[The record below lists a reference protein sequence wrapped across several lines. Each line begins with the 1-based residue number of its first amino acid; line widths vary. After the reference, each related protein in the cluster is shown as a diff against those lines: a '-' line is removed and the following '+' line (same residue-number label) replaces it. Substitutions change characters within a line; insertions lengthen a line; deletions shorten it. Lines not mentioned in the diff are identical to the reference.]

1 MCQSSCVSSNATLL
15 ASCIFNSL
23 LFAESST
30 SPPNVSGSGTR
41 IDANVP
47 CSSIGRTPCL
57 QTSQLARKNIGPAD
71 ERKYSVQGSKG
82 TDRKGLVFVG
92 TFGAVPAF
100 QRADLPHGS
109 DFADWT
115 KQSRQRGYIVGT
127 EIQHRTGTLLIKD
140 SRIWVPMLH
149 SFGHHCGQTCDDLS
163 DTPLVDQSFGGL
175 QAGSEDCVRRRT
187 YTLALRLGLVNQG
200 NGILQGGRQRL
211 LTIDVLPRSDRSSG
225 DFRMGC
231 RKCEIEY
238 DLDVV
243 SGQKSPD
250 IHLAQ
255 GIFVS

>member
-1 MCQSSCVSSNATLL
+1 MSHSTCVPAKATSF
-15 ASCIFNSL
+15 ASCIFSSL

-57 QTSQLARKNIGPAD
+57 QTSQLARKLTLAPLTNVSMAFSVVKVPTEKVLPLLGPSA
-71 ERKYSVQGSKG
+71 
-82 TDRKGLVFVG
+82 T
-92 TFGAVPAF
+92 VPAF

-115 KQSRQRGYIVGT
+115 KKSRQCGYIVRT

-149 SFGHHCGQTCDDLS
+149 SFGHHCCQTCDDLS

-175 QAGSEDCVRRRT
+175 QAGSEDRVRRRT
-187 YTLALRLGLVNQG
+187 YAR
-200 NGILQGGRQRL
+200 
-211 LTIDVLPRSDRSSG
+211 PFASASSISA
-225 DFRMGC
+225 MASC
-231 RKCEIEY
+231 KE
-238 DLDVV
+238 VA
-243 SGQKSPD
+243 SGFS
-250 IHLAQ
+250 L
-255 GIFVS
+255 